1 MPDAPP
7 PPASAAP
14 ASAAPAADP
23 RPLVVSLCGTF
34 LKREMQSIYRQVT
47 GLRRFRT
54 VVFTEQ
60 VENAEV
66 FPFAPVVVMQKLVRP
81 RARGNFILRFWY
93 KYVVRQWP
101 PPRPITRQ
109 PEFFPYNLPALLAEH
124 QPALVHVYY
133 GHKAVKYLEMLRK
146 WGGPFVVSFH
156 GVDVVKFVD
165 TPGYTAELQ
174 RVFADARLVLARSD
188 SLLDRLRALGCPPE
202 KLRLNRTPIPLDA
215 IPFHE
220 RHAPADG
227 EWRLLQACRLIPKK
241 GLYTTLAALPAVIA
255 RFPKV
260 RFILC
265 GTGPEEKRFASEVR
279 ALGLQ
284 DHVIMTGWMNQPD
297 LLRAYAGAHVFL
309 HPSELTDSGDQE
321 GVPNSMLEA
330 MASGLP
336 VVATR
341 HGGIPEAVTHGVD
354 GLLVAEKD
362 AAALAEALISL
373 LEQPERLTR
382 FSREASRAVRAA
394 YGAEAALAAM
404 EECYAEALAAPA
416 PPSEGEAPA
425 PSAS

>member
-1 MPDAPP
+1 MPADSSPPSVPP
-7 PPASAAP
+7 P
-14 ASAAPAADP
+14 ADP

-34 LKREMQSIYRQVT
+34 LKPEMQSIYRQVT

-60 VENAEV
+60 VEHSAL
-66 FPFAPVVVMQKLVRP
+66 FPFELLVIMEKLARP

-109 PEFFPYNLPALLAEH
+109 REHFPYNLPALLAAH

-133 GHKAVKYLEMLRK
+133 GHKAVKYLDMLLK

-165 TPGYTAELQ
+165 KPGYVEELR
-174 RVFADARLVLARSD
+174 RVFSHARLILARSD
-188 SLLDRLRALGCPPE
+188 SLLARLRELGCPEE
-202 KLRLNRTPIPLDA
+202 KLRLNRTPIPLDD
-215 IPFHE
+215 IEFRE
-220 RHAPADG
+220 RQAPADG
-227 EWRLLQACRLIPKK
+227 EWRLVQACRLIQKK
-241 GLYTTLAALPAVIA
+241 GLYTTLKALPAVIA

-260 RFILC
+260 RFVLC
-265 GTGPEEKRFASEVR
+265 GTGPEEKRFAGKVR
-279 ALGLQ
+279 ALGLE
-284 DHVIMTGWMNQPD
+284 DHVLMPGWMNQKD
-297 LLRAYAGAHVFL
+297 LVSACHFGHIFL
-309 HPSELTDSGDQE
+309 HPSELTTSGDQE

-330 MASGLP
+330 MASGMP

-362 AAALAEALISL
+362 VAALAEALCTLMS
-373 LEQPERLTR
+373 QPEMLSR
-382 FSREASRAVRAA
+382 FSCEAAQSVRER
-394 YGAEAALAAM
+394 YGSESALAAL
-404 EECYAEALAAPA
+404 EDSYAEALELAPA
-416 PPSEGEAPA
+416 GP
-425 PSAS
+425 